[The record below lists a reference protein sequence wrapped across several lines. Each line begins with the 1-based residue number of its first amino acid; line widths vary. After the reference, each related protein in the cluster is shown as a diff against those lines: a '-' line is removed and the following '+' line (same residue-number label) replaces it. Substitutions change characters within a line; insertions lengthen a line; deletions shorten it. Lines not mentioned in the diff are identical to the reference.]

1 MQTGSQERRVLVVTS
16 AAHYMTH
23 LYELAFPAIALTVRD
38 DLGWSLAEV
47 LQLSFVM
54 YLLFGLGALPAGML
68 ADRTGAKRVLSLCML
83 GAGVGSILVAFA
95 NGKPAFVASLALVGL
110 SISAYHPAGMSL
122 LSRVMQR
129 RGRALGING
138 VFGNLGSATA
148 PFVGGLLAYWLGW
161 RVAFGVLGG
170 LGVVVGLLTLGVPLH
185 HGRRS
190 EHPTAHAAAAGLALR
205 YFAILCGA
213 MVLAGFAYR
222 GVALLLPAT
231 FREQATFL
239 SAGLER
245 LRFGSLAQTGN
256 LAATTLASFAY
267 AVGIVGQLVGGHL
280 ADKHDL
286 RKMYLLFWAAS
297 LPFLL
302 GMAFTRE
309 GWLLLCASGYVF
321 FSLGMQPVEN
331 SLVARFTPERWRS
344 TSYGI
349 KFILNFGVGSLA
361 VYAVTA
367 LQRDGDFT
375 AAYLALGG
383 VVAAVCVF
391 SALLLHASR
400 GQAVRND
407 DLPARVQELGAVS

>member
-1 MQTGSQERRVLVVTS
+1 
-16 AAHYMTH
+16 MTH

-38 DLGWSLAEV
+38 DLGWSLADV

-83 GAGVGSILVAFA
+83 GAGCGSILVAMA

-148 PFVGGLLAYWLGW
+148 PFVGGLLAYWFGW
-161 RVAFGVLGG
+161 RVAFAVLGV
-170 LGVVVGLLTLGVPLH
+170 LGVVVGLLTLAIGLH
-185 HGRRS
+185 DERRP
-190 EHPTAHAAAAGLALR
+190 HHATVAGASGNGLALR
-205 YFAILCGA
+205 YFALLCGA
-213 MVLAGFAYR
+213 MMLAGFAYR

-239 SAGLER
+239 STALER
-245 LRFGSLAQTGN
+245 LRFGSLADLGN
-256 LAATTLASFAY
+256 LSATTLASFAY

-280 ADKHDL
+280 ADRHDL
-286 RKMYLLFWAAS
+286 RKLYLLFWASS
-297 LPFLL
+297 LPFLF
-302 GMAFTRE
+302 GMAFARE
-309 GWLLLCASGYVF
+309 GWLLAAASGYVF

-361 VYAVTA
+361 VYAVTG
-367 LQRDGDFT
+367 LQHDGDFVP
-375 AAYLALGG
+375 AYLVLCG

-391 SALLLHASR
+391 SAMLLYASR
-400 GQAVRND
+400 GQTVRND
-407 DLPARVQELGAVS
+407 DLPVRVQELGAVS